1 MTEERQ
7 QVAQEEEM
15 QEDEQRPSRKESGT
29 DMRQEQA
36 SSTEAGRA
44 GRDDG
49 GETGDRGEERAP
61 LLERGDAK
69 DLRQRWEHLQAGFV
83 DEPRQMVEQAD
94 ELVGEL
100 MQQLSAGFADK
111 RSELEAQWEKGEDV
125 STEDLRVA
133 LTRYR
138 SFFNRLLSA

>member
-7 QVAQEEEM
+7 QLAQEQEM
-15 QEDEQRPSRKESGT
+15 REDEQRPSPEESGT
-29 DMRQEQA
+29 EMGDMRA
-36 SSTEAGRA
+36 SSTDSGR
-44 GRDDG
+44 
-49 GETGDRGEERAP
+49 GETGDRDERAP
-61 LLERGDAK
+61 LLESGDAQ
-69 DLRQRWEHLQAGFV
+69 DLRQRWEGLQAGFV

-111 RSELEAQWEKGEDV
+111 RSELEAHWEKGEDV